1 MILLYDMIRIARGRG
16 GGVEGGE
23 WGGGGGRVTSY
34 MEQFRD
40 VPLE

>member
-1 MILLYDMIRIARGRG
+1 MLAGRG
-16 GGVEGGE
+16 GG
-23 WGGGGGRVTSY
+23 GGGGGGVHVEGGVTSY